1 MKDTR
6 LNDTVRD
13 DREFYG
19 CGKMEKSDTHRISH
33 LHMWTPTARGTHSS
47 PKLTKHS
54 LLYFYRSQLIKKV
67 EI

>member
-6 LNDTVRD
+6 LNDTLRD
-13 DREFYG
+13 DREFYE
-19 CGKMEKSDTHRISH
+19 CEKMEKSDTHRVSH

-47 PKLTKHS
+47 AKLKKYS
-54 LLYFYRSQLIKKV
+54 VLYSHRSPLIKEF